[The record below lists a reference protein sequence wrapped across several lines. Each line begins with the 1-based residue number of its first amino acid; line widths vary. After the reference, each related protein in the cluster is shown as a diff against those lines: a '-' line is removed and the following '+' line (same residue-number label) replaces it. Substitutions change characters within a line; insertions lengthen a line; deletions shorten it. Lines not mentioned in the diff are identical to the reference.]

1 MTPSVDVLS
10 KDTLEEVPGDR
21 EGVKRDRVDRR
32 VLTGTI
38 SRVAQVSGERVGLV
52 ISLPLGA
59 AAVVVVGEDLVIVHV
74 TAGQQGAPART
85 THGSGHVCVPQL
97 GSLVPYSLQ
106 GPWHEV
112 QRT

>member
-1 MTPSVDVLS
+1 MVHW
-10 KDTLEEVPGDR
+10 
-21 EGVKRDRVDRR
+21 R

-38 SRVAQVSGERVGLV
+38 SCVAQVSGEGVRLV
-52 ISLPLGA
+52 IPLPLRA
-59 AAVVVVGEDLVIVHV
+59 AAVVVVREDLVIVNV
-74 TAGQQGAPART
+74 TASQQGAPAWT
-85 THGSGHVCVPQL
+85 THGSGHVCVSQL